1 MIPYSKN
8 IENQILTMTANC
20 QLPTAD
26 CQLPTANC
34 PELRYERKYRIEHAS
49 LSEVR
54 TTLRAVPLSFQTSYP
69 DRHINSLYLDTV
81 SSHALADNLA
91 GISERFKFR
100 IRWYGTNLEKATKP
114 VLEQKIK
121 KNQLGAKKRF
131 PLPDFEF
138 TEGFD
143 FSRFLQTNTHVSPN
157 LQAVVVVQYLRSY
170 FVSFDQKIRAT
181 IDSQLR
187 FFAIQGSR
195 PLKNAFIEDPAIV
208 LEIKYDEKYD
218 GDLDLVFQNLPYR
231 VSKNSKYVGA
241 MLRHYY

>member
-1 MIPYSKN
+1 MPTNS
-8 IENQILTMTANC
+8 
-20 QLPTAD
+20 QLPTTD
-26 CQLPTANC
+26 YTN
-34 PELRYERKYRIEHAS
+34 LRYERKYRIEHAS
-49 LSEVR
+49 PSEVR

-81 SSHALADNLA
+81 SGHALADNLA

-100 IRWYGTNLEKATKP
+100 IRWYGTDMGKASKP
-114 VLEQKIK
+114 FLEQKIK
-121 KNQLGAKKRF
+121 KNQLGAKIRL

-143 FSRFLQTNTHVSPN
+143 FSRFLQTNTPLSPN
-157 LQAVVVVQYLRSY
+157 LQAVVLIQYLRTY

-187 FFAIQGSR
+187 FFAVQGLR
-195 PLKNAFIEDPAIV
+195 LLKNAFLEDPAII

-231 VSKNSKYVGA
+231 VSKNSKFVGA
-241 MLRHYY
+241 MLRHYYSASS